1 MGMSI
6 KDNLRRI
13 RESKGFSQSRLSKE
27 SGVSQQLIS
36 RLENGVDI
44 TSKRL
49 PELARALGVAVHEID
64 ENFAGGNDPD
74 FIELTELLRIADPD
88 IKAAVAVL
96 LRSRKAS
103 TPTGHPPLS
112 SHRRR
117 STHKRSAQ

>member
-64 ENFAGGNDPD
+64 ENFAGGDDPD

-103 TPTGHPPLS
+103 TPTGHPS
-112 SHRRR
+112 SSWSLRK
-117 STHKRSAQ
+117 STRK